1 MDPVGLFAVGAA
13 VLAVSALLAG
23 VIDRLPLS
31 FPMIFLTLGLVLGGG
46 ATEGV
51 EIHLEDD
58 ALRTVAFATLALVLF
73 LDAVNL
79 DLRHVRREWLVPAL
93 TLGPGTVVV
102 VAIVAVT
109 AMLVAGLDPVPAFL
123 LGAALASTDPVV
135 LRDVV
140 GDERIPSS
148 VRRALTVEA
157 GTNDLIVLPPVL
169 VLAAVAA
176 GDVGGAADWAWFGTQ
191 LVVIGPALGV
201 LVGLAGAALMHEVDA
216 RRPVRREWQALYG
229 IALVLGAFAAGETL
243 GADGFLASF
252 AAGAAVSLSNRTLC
266 DCFLDFGE
274 VIAELLMLVSFVLF
288 GVVLSSELGGVSAGE
303 GIVLA
308 VVALFVARPLALG
321 GALSVRHVQLSRD
334 GRAFIAW
341 FGPRGLNSL
350 LLILIAAEAGVPN
363 GSELFAL
370 AGFVV
375 LVSVYVHG
383 ITATPF
389 SAWYGRRVE
398 ETVHPEERESTVG
411 GLLRPSPDR
420 APRTVVEDL
429 ARMLE
434 AKEPPIVV
442 DVRSR
447 SAVLRD
453 PEGIGGSIR
462 VPPDRISEWARDQ
475 ERDRLI
481 VLYCT

>member
-31 FPMIFLTLGLVLGGG
+31 FPMIFLTLGLVLGEG
-46 ATEGV
+46 ATGAV

-73 LDAVNL
+73 LDAVSL

-93 TLGPGTVVV
+93 TLGPGAAIV

-140 GDERIPSS
+140 GDERIPNS

-157 GTNDLIVLPPVL
+157 GTNDVFVLPPVL

-176 GDVGGAADWAWFGTQ
+176 GNVGGAADWAWFGIQ
-191 LVVIGPALGV
+191 LVLVGPLLGAA
-201 LVGLAGAALMHEVDA
+201 VGLAGAALMHEVDA

-229 IALVLGAFAAGETL
+229 IALVLGAFSAGETF

-252 AAGAAVSLSNRTLC
+252 AAGAAVSLSNKTLC

-288 GVVLSSELGGVSAGE
+288 GIVLSSELGAVPAGE
-303 GIVLA
+303 GLLLA
-308 VVALFVARPLALG
+308 AVALLIARPLALG
-321 GALSVRHVQLSRD
+321 WMLSVRHVDMSRD

-350 LLILIAAEAGVPN
+350 LLILIAVEAGVPN
-363 GSELFAL
+363 GSELFGL

-375 LVSVYVHG
+375 LVSVFLHG
-383 ITATPF
+383 TTATPF
-389 SAWYGRRVE
+389 SAWYGRRIE

-411 GLLRPSPDR
+411 GLLRPDPDR
-420 APRTVVEDL
+420 APRVGVAEL
-429 ARMLE
+429 AELLE
-434 AKEPPIVV
+434 GPEPPVVV

-447 SAVLRD
+447 SAVRRD
-453 PEGIGGSIR
+453 PDGIAGAVR
-462 VPPDRISEWARDQ
+462 VPADRISDWARDQ